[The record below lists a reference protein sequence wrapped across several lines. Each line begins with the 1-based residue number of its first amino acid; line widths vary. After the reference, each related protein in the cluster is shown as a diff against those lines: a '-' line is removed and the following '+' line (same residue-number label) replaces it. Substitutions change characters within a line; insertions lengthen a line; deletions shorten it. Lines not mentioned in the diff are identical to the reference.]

1 MKLSIVLAVFLGLF
15 NLATASATYN
25 LKNLELLVSDTE
37 CAIKAKDIHARFDLS
52 DLKPTVFSSKAD
64 SFHDYKYLWALCKN
78 LSFDKIPAESVPAC
92 DPKKGQVFAALQI
105 QDNNPAAYKCNSL
118 GNVDNGNMEMQ
129 ILESDGMIDGVAVT
143 YKGGDEGI
151 KQPRTLIV
159 EYRCSQDD
167 VTPAVSVVQ
176 ESTTDVYTAV
186 VRSVHACP
194 TACITNLNTGE
205 LCSRHGVCAIDT
217 TAKAARCFCNKGFSG
232 DSCDDKEDDDDDD
245 DDESAT
251 PTLIGLN
258 ITLLVLIMGVSG
270 FVIYK
275 TKEIVDGD
283 SSYARMDDDT
293 VVPANNAT
301 INSDEYMYGNDVNYV
316 GRGNGRATAL
326 SDL

>member
-15 NLATASATYN
+15 NLATASAAYN

-37 CAIKAKDIHARFDLS
+37 CAIKAKDIHAHFNLS
-52 DLKPTVFSSKAD
+52 DLKPTVFSAKAV
-64 SFHDYKYLWALCKN
+64 SFHDYNYIWTLCKN
-78 LSFDKIPAESVPAC
+78 LSFDNLPTKSALAC
-92 DPKKGQVFAALQI
+92 ANQKDKVFAALQI
-105 QDNNPAAYKCNSL
+105 RDNPAAYLCNSL
-118 GNVDNGNMEMQ
+118 GNVDEGNMEMQ

-143 YKGGDEGI
+143 YKGGDEGT
-151 KQPRTLIV
+151 KQPRTLVV

-301 INSDEYMYGNDVNYV
+301 INSDEYMDGNDVNYV